1 MKKSSKKLL
10 TGAIIFT
17 VTLLTGFGITA
28 ISFNLF
34 DVMNRNEMRIIF
46 AIDVI
51 LLFLIGTVAWFIY
64 EGKKAKKARKN
75 NFEKRHN
82 ERINKIEKQHTEM
95 LSILNS
101 KNFAA

>member
-1 MKKSSKKLL
+1 MKKSSKKAL

-28 ISFNLF
+28 VSFNLF
-34 DVMNRNEMRIIF
+34 DVMNKNEMRIIF
-46 AIDVI
+46 AVDVI
-51 LLFLIGTVAWFIY
+51 LLFVIGTVSWFIY
-64 EGKKAKKARKN
+64 EGKKTKKARKN
-75 NFEKRHN
+75 NFEKRHK
-82 ERINKIEKQHTEM
+82 ERINKIEKQNTEI